1 MRKLVLV
8 FISGCLL
15 VPAISH
21 ADASEEVGPE
31 LGAVLAWR
39 LGPETVEETCRTMDP
54 EGAEARKKALDTWVE
69 KNAALIHEVDA
80 RVAEVA
86 PLAYP
91 TPPGVDLV
99 MELHG
104 QVKQILL
111 EPMFLKKTPEERA
124 AICKKEADPV
134 SSRWNSDGMPQ
145 VPKALAALNDWKI
158 RQTAK

>member
-1 MRKLVLV
+1 MWTGA
-8 FISGCLL
+8 GCRARLETRARDRGRDL
-15 VPAISH
+15 SN
-21 ADASEEVGPE
+21 
-31 LGAVLAWR
+31 AWIPTA
-39 LGPETVEETCRTMDP
+39 LKP
-54 EGAEARKKALDTWVE
+54 ARKSLQSWLE

-134 SSRWNSDGMPQ
+134 QFEVEQRWDASGAKGVGGAERLEDSGSS
-145 VPKALAALNDWKI
+145 
-158 RQTAK
+158 AK